1 MKLTVKTLKG
11 NKFEVEVDDSKLVSD
26 VKTIIVR
33 ITFLLL
39 AFRLFVCLFVFVFSF
54 AYLFCL
60 FVCVVSF

>member
-39 AFRLFVCLFVFVFSF
+39 AFRLFVFVFSF